1 MNRTRLIISAVVVFI
16 VFQIMEYL
24 VHEVM
29 LKSTYVSLASI
40 WRPEADF
47 QSKFWIMILTS
58 AIWCFLFTYLLRQDV

>member
-47 QSKFWIMILTS
+47 QSKFWIIDSYQCDLVLS
-58 AIWCFLFTYLLRQDV
+58 LHLLLRQDV